1 MSTWS
6 CPHEI
11 NGVCQL
17 VRGAQCDPGMRGC
30 TLHGRYVFAKDEK
43 GVKRKPVLSPVEGP
57 VRSTVEGPVRN
68 TVEGPADPDAPPA
81 ALPKRRLPF

>member
-43 GVKRKPVLSPVEGP
+43 GSTRK
-57 VRSTVEGPVRN
+57 PVRN

>member
-11 NGVCQL
+11 DGVCQL
-17 VRGAQCDPGMRGC
+17 VQGAQCDPGMRGC

-43 GVKRKPVLSPVEGP
+43 GAKRKPVLSPVEGP
-57 VRSTVEGPVRN
+57 VRSTVKGP
-68 TVEGPADPDAPPA
+68 TDPDAPPA
-81 ALPKRRLPF
+81 APPKRRLPF

>member
-43 GVKRKPVLSPVEGP
+43 GSTRKP
-57 VRSTVEGPVRN
+57 VRSTVEGPVLSPA
-68 TVEGPADPDAPPA
+68 EGPADPDAPPA
-81 ALPKRRLPF
+81 APPKRRLPF

>member
-11 NGVCQL
+11 GGVCQL
-17 VRGAQCDPGMRGC
+17 VQGAQCDPGMRGC

-43 GVKRKPVLSPVEGP
+43 GAKRKPV
-57 VRSTVEGPVRN
+57 RS

-81 ALPKRRLPF
+81 APPRRRLPF